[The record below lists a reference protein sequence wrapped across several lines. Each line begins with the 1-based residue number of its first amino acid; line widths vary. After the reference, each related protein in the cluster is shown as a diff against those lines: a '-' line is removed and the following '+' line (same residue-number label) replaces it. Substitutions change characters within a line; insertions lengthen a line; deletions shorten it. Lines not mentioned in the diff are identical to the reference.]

1 MKSWAVYIIAAL
13 GFVIYGAVT
22 DADRDEYGNIVGS
35 GTVGAFSVQM
45 GDCFNDVD
53 TSSQQVTSV
62 PGVPCSEPHDNEVF
76 AVFDI
81 ELDSYPDSDT
91 MYEISYNS
99 CMEHF
104 ESFVGREYETSVL
117 EITTMYPSA
126 ESWAQ
131 DDREIVCAVF
141 DINANKLVGSAAGRG
156 L

>member
-1 MKSWAVYIIAAL
+1 MKSWAVYIVAAL

-22 DADRDEYGNIVGS
+22 GVDRDENGNIVGS
-35 GTVGAFSVQM
+35 GSVGAFDIQV

-53 TSSQQVTSV
+53 TSSQEIASV
-62 PGVPCSEPHDNEVF
+62 PGVPCSEPHDNEAY

-81 ELDSYPDSDT
+81 SLESYPDTQT
-91 MYEISYNS
+91 MYEISYGE
-99 CMEHF
+99 CMERF
-104 ESFVGREYETSVL
+104 ETFVGREYETSSL

-126 ESWAQ
+126 ESWDQ

-141 DINANKLVGSAAGRG
+141 DINAAQLVGSAQGRG